1 MTFISHHC
9 WSSCLFVFG
18 SNNDDNDNNNIRDNG
33 TLKTSSS
40 MTSNHDPSE
49 YTEYQPQNLNYNL
62 YGLFYYDEK
71 NKEFI
76 DMFSG
81 WDISLSADIYMLVD
95 WLKKCVTC
103 NEVLK
108 PKRWPNRGKKNS
120 FTICKIF
127 NNAHNH
133 LTLFNVKMLISAA
146 RYKTY
151 IYIYLYIIYININTK
166 LLRIHCV

>member
-1 MTFISHHC
+1 
-9 WSSCLFVFG
+9 
-18 SNNDDNDNNNIRDNG
+18 
-33 TLKTSSS
+33 

-95 WLKKCVTC
+95 
-103 NEVLK
+103 
-108 PKRWPNRGKKNS
+108 
-120 FTICKIF
+120 
-127 NNAHNH
+127 
-133 LTLFNVKMLISAA
+133 
-146 RYKTY
+146 
-151 IYIYLYIIYININTK
+151 
-166 LLRIHCV
+166 